1 MTLKSK
7 NRQREIL
14 AKSARLFRKKGYA
27 ATSIRDIADA
37 VGMKSASLYNHIK
50 SKQEILRALLLP
62 IAKIY
67 VTSINQVNEN
77 SLPAIE
83 KLEQIIRDQIRITI
97 ENPDAVSLVPDQW
110 VFLENDDKDAEDA
123 KTAYNDYIE
132 LRNYYEQLFIK
143 IFQEAIDEGALKS
156 VHIEIACFSILSTLR
171 RLYSWYA
178 RHRTIDQAVL
188 EKELI
193 MNLLG
198 GLRK

>member
-1 MTLKSK
+1 MTIKSK
-7 NRQREIL
+7 IRQKEIL

-27 ATSIRDIADA
+27 ATSIRDIADE
-37 VGMKSASLYNHIK
+37 VGMKSASLYNHID
-50 SKQEILRALLLP
+50 SKQEILQSLLLP

-67 VTSINQVNEN
+67 VTSIDQVTES

-83 KLEQIIRDQIRITI
+83 KLEQIIRDQITITI

-110 VFLENDDKDAEDA
+110 VFLKNDEEENNFGYDE
-123 KTAYNDYIE
+123 YVQ
-132 LRNYYEQLFIK
+132 LRNHYEKSFIN
-143 IFQEAIDEGALKS
+143 IFQEAINEGALKD

-178 RHRTIDQAVL
+178 KHRSIDKSVL

-198 GLRK
+198 GLRT